1 LNKAAGGPPRRPV
14 RAGAGS
20 KKRRKEIGRLFEIA
34 GERRGLLVLSGALSA
49 VSAAFMLVP
58 YAAVYSLI
66 LAELLTNSGRSF
78 RCGRCGGKRVGA
90 PLRWPA

>member
-1 LNKAAGGPPRRPV
+1 M
-14 RAGAGS
+14 
-20 KKRRKEIGRLFEIA
+20 
-34 GERRGLLVLSGALSA
+34 LSGALSA